1 MFSVFTLIFPVDIQ
15 LRFKGHRPFSKDMP
29 HRKGDKMTMILNT
42 KFILLKENENKK
54 GASKLNKLQDES

>member
-1 MFSVFTLIFPVDIQ
+1 
-15 LRFKGHRPFSKDMP
+15 MP